1 MMRTIALLLLF
12 ALSAGAA
19 ELTRDEARKIVDEVA
34 GNVETYYLFPDKR
47 PAIVSALRAAE
58 KTGRYDVTDPAE
70 LARRI
75 TEDLRAASND
85 KHLSLKHDPDAY
97 AAFHAPEDPSA
108 ADRAQEYEAKRS
120 RTRNAG
126 VEELRILENNVR
138 YARITNFL
146 WAGDES
152 GRPIED
158 AARFLRDGDAI
169 VIDLRGNGGGAAAG
183 VRQWISH
190 FFEHGGPLID
200 FHNAYTGET
209 RHANIVEYLP
219 AGRLTGKPLYVLTD
233 RRTGSAAEEF
243 AYHVRHYEL
252 GTLIGEKTA
261 GAAFNPAHLPV
272 APAFVQRVSVG
283 QPIHPV
289 TKGNWEAA
297 GVTPHVETPAAE
309 ALGRAQELAL
319 AALRAAAAASSS
331 PSSPKP

>member
-1 MMRTIALLLLF
+1 MRTIALLLFL
-12 ALSAGAA
+12 ATAASAAD
-19 ELTRDEARKIVDEVA
+19 LTRDEARKVVDDVA
-34 GNVETYYLFPDKR
+34 TNVETYYLFPDKR
-47 PAIVSALRAAE
+47 PTIVNALRAAQ
-58 KTGRYDVTDPAE
+58 KAGRYDVTDPGE
-70 LARRI
+70 LAKRI
-75 TEDLRAASND
+75 TEDLRAVSND
-85 KHLSLKHDPDAY
+85 KHLSLKHDPEAY
-97 AAFHAPEDPSA
+97 AAFNAPEDPTA
-108 ADRAQEYEAKRS
+108 ADRAQEYEEKRS

-126 VEELRILENNVR
+126 VEELRILKGNVR
-138 YARITNFL
+138 YVRITNFL

-169 VIDLRGNGGGAAAG
+169 IVDLRSNGGGAAAG

-190 FFEHGGPLID
+190 FFDQGGPLID

-219 AGRLTGKPLYVLTD
+219 AGRLTGKPLYVLTNGG
-233 RRTGSAAEEF
+233 TGSAAEEF

-252 GTLIGEKTA
+252 GTIVGEKTA

-289 TKGNWEAA
+289 TKGNWEGA
-297 GVTPHVETPAAE
+297 GVTPHVETPAAQ
-309 ALGRAQELAL
+309 ALDRAHELAL
-319 AALRAAAAASSS
+319 AALRAPAAASSS
-331 PSSPKP
+331 PSSPGP